1 MIAMKEIF
9 NELMFNVIQSVICG
23 NHLSENTKEGLR
35 NSDTASAIITIA
47 KRHDIAHMV
56 AYGLLN
62 NKLVDDIDNQIHF
75 LIYRKI
81 HRHETL
87 NYELTRIVDVL
98 EKNKIPFIPL
108 KGSVI
113 REHYPE
119 PWMRNSCDIDVL
131 VHTEN
136 LEVAISCLVK
146 NLQYIEGE
154 RTTHDV
160 SLFSPQKVHV
170 ELHFDLVEEGRAKSA
185 IEVLEHV
192 WDNVSAHQGYKY
204 WHDMTDEYFYFYH
217 IAHMAKHFETGGC
230 GIRPFIDLW
239 ILDHMNNVDRVARD
253 ALLSQGN
260 LLKFTTVARELSEVW
275 FGGRE
280 ANEITLQMQNF
291 ILHGGVY
298 GSTDNRV
305 AIQQKKKGGRF
316 GYVLSRVFV
325 PYAKLKRYYPVLEK
339 HRWLMPIMQIRRW
352 FMLLKPDVARM
363 AKKEMAVNKRIER
376 SEANVMNDFLENIGL
391 N

>member
-280 ANEITLQMQNF
+280 AN
-291 ILHGGVY
+291 
-298 GSTDNRV
+298 
-305 AIQQKKKGGRF
+305 
-316 GYVLSRVFV
+316 
-325 PYAKLKRYYPVLEK
+325 
-339 HRWLMPIMQIRRW
+339 
-352 FMLLKPDVARM
+352 
-363 AKKEMAVNKRIER
+363 
-376 SEANVMNDFLENIGL
+376 
-391 N
+391 